1 MARTNKVNDG
11 NSGAFK
17 HRTSIGENG
26 ELVYDAPIVIQNEDD
41 MKNYG
46 ITDADCRYLH
56 FGTSQKIRVYFFK
69 TTNRALAEYQWEH
82 INNLHSTGYFS
93 TRCMVPGVRKRFI
106 RCRDTNKCSACPYGM
121 TPETKS
127 AAVISWDELIKGG
140 YEPTSADSVEGQ
152 GNTNKMYEE
161 LCDRMNAEDPRIA
174 RALEARIF
182 RDDPVKKIAK
192 DINVS
197 EPRVYQLIARAK
209 KIIMEYLDE

>member
-1 MARTNKVNDG
+1 MARTNKVNDS
-11 NSGAFK
+11 NSGAYK
-17 HRTSIGENG
+17 HKTSISENG
-26 ELVYDAPIVIQNEDD
+26 ELLYDAPIEIQNQND
-41 MKNYG
+41 MKNFG
-46 ITDADCRYLH
+46 ITDEDCRYLH
-56 FGTSQKIRVYFFK
+56 FEIRVYFFK

-82 INNLHSTGYFS
+82 INNLHSSGYFS

-127 AAVISWDELIKGG
+127 EAVISWDELIKGG

-192 DINVS
+192 DLNVS
-197 EPRVYQLIARAK
+197 EPRIYQMLTRAK
-209 KIIMEYLDE
+209 TIVREYLDE

>member
-82 INNLHSTGYFS
+82 INNLHSSGYFS
-93 TRCMVPGVRKRFI
+93 TRCMVLGVRKRFI

-192 DINVS
+192 DLNVS
-197 EPRVYQLIARAK
+197 EPRIYQMLTRAK
-209 KIIMEYLDE
+209 TIVREYLDE